1 MVPGLAEAPS
11 ETAFDGLPMEGGGA
25 RVPPY
30 CLHRPSDQSYS
41 FALAASSGRVG
52 ACVQKN
58 LDDEYCTSKNDAAKY
73 KGDSEPRYEFVDGG
87 LSFNRGRRRPQ

>member
-41 FALAASSGRVG
+41 FALAASSGRAG

-58 LDDEYCTSKNDAAKY
+58 LDDEYLHANDVIKKIVYLGMNSSMVA
-73 KGDSEPRYEFVDGG
+73 
-87 LSFNRGRRRPQ
+87 